1 MKGRIGLK
9 TENTTECRRLNTR
22 KYTSTATFQKLQKC
36 TAVFFLLF
44 FSELQFYLRFVD
56 TVVVFCSANLLRFVI
71 KPDLL
76 KVVFSV
82 A

>member
-1 MKGRIGLK
+1 MY
-9 TENTTECRRLNTR
+9 C
-22 KYTSTATFQKLQKC
+22 C
-36 TAVFFLLF
+36 FFSSF

-82 A
+82 AYGGGLASKKYEPQHVKNLKIYD